1 MKKSGILIVD
11 DEQIARENLEYILKK
26 EGYEVVSVESG
37 VTALKKLSTTEFDLV
52 LTDLKMKL
60 VDGMEVLVR
69 TKELYPN
76 TEVVMITAYA
86 TVNTAIE
93 AMQKGAYH
101 YIPKPYK
108 VDEARMIVKRALRG
122 SNLKMSCEF

>member
-1 MKKSGILIVD
+1 MNKSGILIVD

-69 TKELYPN
+69 TKELYPH
-76 TEVVMITAYA
+76 TEVVMITAYDRQHCYRSNA
-86 TVNTAIE
+86 
-93 AMQKGAYH
+93 KRS
-101 YIPKPYK
+101 IPLHSQA
-108 VDEARMIVKRALRG
+108 V
-122 SNLKMSCEF
+122 